1 MNEDSFVYILKCKDN
16 TYYTGWTNDIDKRL
30 KAHNKGVA
38 SKYTRGRIPVKLVY
52 LERLD
57 NKSEGL
63 RREASIKKLTRSEK
77 EELIRNYQHS
87 K

>member
-63 RREASIKKLTRSEK
+63 RREASIKKITRSEN